1 MSGSRRMERLVL
13 ERGLVNKDEWD
24 DAATRS
30 AEVVVELLDAGALDT
45 GALVAELALASG
57 MPPVD
62 LDQIEISQDA
72 LDCVPRTVCLDR
84 GVIPL
89 VKNGDVL
96 TVAVCDP
103 FDLVL
108 IDDIEKRTRTRVFP
122 MVTDPRSLRAAIDLA
137 FRSTEREVE
146 ELLGE
151 VGLKGSLEVEV
162 KVEPHL
168 EDHDLDIDGEVGD
181 DAPAVRMINALL
193 TRALEEKASDI
204 HIEPG
209 DQNVS
214 VRLRVDG
221 TLSTL
226 TQPPKSLLPAIISRL
241 KVLAELDIAE
251 RFRPQDGK
259 FRIRYEGRAID
270 FRLSLLPVVGGEKAV
285 LRILDSN
292 SVPHRIDSLGYEEKT
307 LLDLRHAIQ
316 AAHGLVLVT
325 GPTGSGKS
333 TTLYSCLREIA
344 GDGVNVTT
352 VEDPVEYRMPGIN
365 QVQVQPKR
373 GLSFAGALRSILRQD
388 PDVVLVGEIRDLET
402 ADIAVKAALTG
413 HLVLSSLHTND
424 AASSVNRLV
433 DMGVDPY
440 LVASSVTCVAAQRLA
455 RQLCDHCRRPA
466 KFSEAELLTLGLTE
480 VDWEGATPFSAN
492 PEGCARCHNGYSGR
506 FALVEALRFD
516 EDLRRLILS
525 GSSSHELHQLG
536 MRGGMESLRHSG
548 LKNFLRGKTSLEEI
562 LRVTIDDRQD
572 RSGDST

>member
-13 ERGLVNKDEWD
+13 ESGLVQKDEWD
-24 DAATRS
+24 DAAARS
-30 AEVVVELLDAGALDT
+30 VEVVGELLDAGTLDT

-62 LDQIEISQDA
+62 LDQVEISEEA
-72 LDCVPRTVCLDR
+72 LACVPRAVCIER
-84 GVIPL
+84 GIIPI

-108 IDDIEKRTRTRVFP
+108 IDDLEKRTRTRVFP
-122 MVTDPRSLRAAIDLA
+122 MVTDSRSLRAALDLA

-151 VGLKGSLEVEV
+151 VGISGSVEVEV
-162 KVEPHL
+162 EAQL
-168 EDHDLDIDGEVGD
+168 EDHDIEIDGEVGD

-221 TLSTL
+221 ELSIL
-226 TQPPKSLLPAIISRL
+226 TQPPKSLLPALISRL

-307 LLDLRHAIQ
+307 LSDLRQSIG

-344 GDGVNVTT
+344 GEDVNVTT
-352 VEDPVEYRMPGIN
+352 VEDPVEYRMAGIN

-455 RQLCDHCRRPA
+455 RQLCDHCRQPA
-466 KFSEAELLTLGLTE
+466 KFGESELQALGLTE
-480 VDWEGATPFSAN
+480 EDWAGATPFSAN
-492 PEGCARCHNGYSGR
+492 PEGCARCHKGYSGR

-516 EDLRRLILS
+516 EDLRKLILS
-525 GSSSHELHQLG
+525 GSSSHELHQLAI
-536 MRGGMESLRHSG
+536 RGGMESLRRSG

-562 LRVTIDDRQD
+562 LRVTIDDHED
-572 RSGDST
+572 RDESAA

>member
-1 MSGSRRMERLVL
+1 MPPIDLDQVEISQEALECVPRAICL
-13 ERGLVNKDEWD
+13 ERG
-24 DAATRS
+24 
-30 AEVVVELLDAGALDT
+30 VV
-45 GALVAELALASG
+45 
-57 MPPVD
+57 P
-62 LDQIEISQDA
+62 I
-72 LDCVPRTVCLDR
+72 
-84 GVIPL
+84 

-108 IDDIEKRTRTRVFP
+108 IDDLEKRTRTRVIP
-122 MVTDPRSLRAAIDLA
+122 MVTDPRSLRAALDLA

-151 VGLKGSLEVEV
+151 VCMSNSVEVEV
-162 KVEPHL
+162 ESTA
-168 EDHDLDIDGEVGD
+168 DDIDIDGDSGE

-193 TRALEEKASDI
+193 ARALEEKASDV

-209 DQNVS
+209 DKNVS

-221 TLSTL
+221 SLSTL
-226 TQPPKSLLPAIISRL
+226 TQPPRSLLPALISRL

-251 RFRPQDGK
+251 HFKPQDGK

-285 LRILDSN
+285 LRILDSG
-292 SVPHRIDSLGYEEKT
+292 SVPHKLDSLGYEERT
-307 LLDLRHAIQ
+307 LSDLRSSIQ

-352 VEDPVEYRMPGIN
+352 VEDPVEYRMQGIN
-365 QVQVQPKR
+365 QVQVRPKR
-373 GLSFAGALRSILRQD
+373 GLDFSGALRSILRQD
-388 PDVVLVGEIRDLET
+388 PDIVLVGEIRDLET

-424 AASSVNRLV
+424 AASSINRLV

-455 RQLCDHCRRPA
+455 RELCEHCRRPVEIKERDLSA
-466 KFSEAELLTLGLTE
+466 LGLSEA
-480 VDWEGATPFSAN
+480 DWEGATTFGAN
-492 PEGCARCHNGYSGR
+492 SEGCVRCHGGYSGR
-506 FALVEALRFD
+506 FALVEALAFD
-516 EDLRRLILS
+516 DELRRLILS
-525 GSSSHELHQLG
+525 RASSHDLHDLAVS
-536 MRGGMESLRHSG
+536 GGMETLRRSG
-548 LKNFLRGKTSLEEI
+548 LKNFLRGRTSLEEI
-562 LRVTIDDRQD
+562 LRVTVDDQR
-572 RSGDST
+572 RGEGGAA

>member
-1 MSGSRRMERLVL
+1 MNGSRRMERLVL
-13 ERGLVNKDEWD
+13 ESGLVKKDEWD
-24 DAATRS
+24 EAASRS
-30 AEVVVELLDAGALDT
+30 GEVVGELLDAGTLDT
-45 GALVAELALASG
+45 AELVAELALASG

-62 LDQIEISQDA
+62 LDQVEISEEA
-72 LDCVPRTVCLDR
+72 LACVPRTVCVER
-84 GVIPL
+84 GIIPL

-108 IDDIEKRTRTRVFP
+108 IDDLEKRTRTRVFP
-122 MVTDPRSLRAAIDLA
+122 MVTDLRSLRATLDRA
-137 FRSTEREVE
+137 FRTTEREVE
-146 ELLGE
+146 ELLGD
-151 VGLKGSLEVEV
+151 VGMSGGVEVEV
-162 KVEPHL
+162 EPQL
-168 EDHDLDIDGEVGD
+168 DDHDIEIDGDIGD

-209 DQNVS
+209 DKNVT

-221 TLSTL
+221 ALSTL
-226 TQPPKSLLPAIISRL
+226 TQPPKTLLPQLISRL

-285 LRILDSN
+285 LRILDSS
-292 SVPHRIDSLGYEEKT
+292 SVPHRIDSLGYEERT
-307 LLDLRHAIQ
+307 LSDLRQSIQ

-352 VEDPVEYRMPGIN
+352 VEDPVEYRMSGVN

-373 GLSFAGALRSILRQD
+373 GLNFSGALRSILRQD

-455 RQLCDHCRRPA
+455 RQLCEHCRKPA
-466 KFSEAELLTLGLTE
+466 KFSEVELRALGLTDE
-480 VDWEGATPFSAN
+480 DWAGSTTFSAN
-492 PEGCARCHNGYSGR
+492 PEGCTRCHKGYSGR

-516 EDLRRLILS
+516 EDLRKLVLS
-525 GSSSHELHQLG
+525 GSSSHELHQLA
-536 MRGGMESLRHSG
+536 MQKGMESLRRSG

-562 LRVTIDDRQD
+562 LRVTVDDHEERD
-572 RSGDST
+572 VSAA